1 MSYVIV
7 EITKNWLGTSVEVVG
22 PFEEERAAEMI
33 RRNRHF
39 DRSMSSSH
47 NASQTDSYVRKVET
61 P

>member
-1 MSYVIV
+1 MNWVIV
-7 EITKNWLGTSVEVVG
+7 EIIERHPRIEVNVVG

-39 DRSMSSSH
+39 DRFM
-47 NASQTDSYVRKVET
+47 NGGPCVADRSYVRKVEE